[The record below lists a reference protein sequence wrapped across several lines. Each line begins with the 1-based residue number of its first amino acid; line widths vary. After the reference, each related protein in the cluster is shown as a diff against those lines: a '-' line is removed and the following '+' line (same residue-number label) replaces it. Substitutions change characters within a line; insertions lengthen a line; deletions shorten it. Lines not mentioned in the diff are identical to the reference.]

1 MPGTSTKMSVDVS
14 QFKSGMQQAQAAA
27 RTLDAELKRNE
38 AQFKATGN
46 AEQYMADKTRL
57 LQMQLQTQ
65 KAAVTQIEGALQKM
79 RDAGVSK
86 TSVEYQKLQT
96 QLSNAQTAMLN
107 TSVELNNL
115 ATGEQNAARG
125 ADQLAQSVSGINKKM
140 SLDQVIT
147 GIDKITGAME
157 KAAKKAAELGQ
168 AIWDNILDSA
178 KWSDDTATAAML
190 LDMNVEDYQRYK
202 GVFDTIGELTVQDWI
217 KTKQKVQK
225 AIYDASDDQA
235 AFLSLLGIS
244 TRTYQSG
251 HFTIAGGAVADSAA
265 REWED
270 VFWDVVTET
279 QKRIE
284 NGSMTQD
291 AADTF
296 FNNFFGRSFTNL
308 KPLMKLGREGFAAAL
323 EEQNVAS
330 EDAVNKM
337 AELNDKVTKLKD
349 DFGKLQ
355 TEVLSGLAPAL
366 TKGAEAL
373 DSLLG
378 KIMEYLQTP
387 EGQAALNEL
396 GEAVAGLF
404 EDLTNIDFSDAVS
417 KVGDALK
424 NITKG
429 FEWIKN
435 NWGSVKAALEG
446 LAVGFGLLKVS
457 EGVLTFLQLINN
469 GKTLFGGSGGGQITP
484 TISGTPVGTAAA
496 AAGAA
501 STAGAGVTA
510 ALNSSLG
517 GGAAEKLANG
527 ATSKFGMYT
536 LASLMLYPTVD
547 AVISGEMGENMK
559 RLKEQQELLNEY
571 REVAQGLKPKTDWRS
586 LFGWGGGGSQE
597 AEVEI
602 TPKVDEEAAEETWEE
617 MLERLGMQ
625 ECEIEVEEIEV
636 PDDAAEQVA
645 EQVGTVTIPGQIIV
659 GEGGIIYGNGGGS
672 SGGHGFA
679 NGLWSVPWDGY
690 PAILHRGERVL
701 TARENRNY
709 TFNSNHYFGNV
720 NLNNGLEIEALTESI
735 DRRNRR
741 QRSGYGAN

>member
-1 MPGTSTKMSVDVS
+1 MAGASTKMSVDVS
-14 QFKSGMQQAQAAA
+14 QFKSGMQQAQATV
-27 RTLDAELKRNE
+27 RMLDAELKRNE

-57 LQMQLQTQ
+57 LKDQLQNQ
-65 KAAVTQIEGALQKM
+65 KAVVSQIEGAMKKM
-79 RDAGVSK
+79 QDAGVSK
-86 TSVEYQKLQT
+86 TSTEYRKLET
-96 QLSNAQTAMLN
+96 QLANAQTAVLN

-115 ATGEQNAARG
+115 ATSEQEAAQG
-125 ADQLAQSVSGINKKM
+125 ADQLAASVGGINKKM

-168 AIWDNILDSA
+168 AIWNNIMDSA

-225 AIYDASDDQA
+225 SIYDASQDQTD
-235 AFLSLLGIS
+235 FLTLLGIP
-244 TRTYQSG
+244 T
-251 HFTIAGGAVADSAA
+251 HETIQGKYGAVEGAA

-279 QKRIE
+279 QKRIQ

-404 EDLTNIDFSDAVS
+404 EDLTNINFSDAVS

-469 GKTLFGGSGGGQITP
+469 GKTLFGGSGGSQITP
-484 TISGTPVGTAAA
+484 TISGTPVGTAA
-496 AAGAA
+496 
-501 STAGAGVTA
+501 GAGSGTPTI
-510 ALNSSLG
+510 N
-517 GGAAEKLANG
+517 AAEQALNG
-527 ATSKFGMYT
+527 ATSAATSGIDTGLGHATTVLEKVLNRATLVAMAEAAGKAFDPKNSEAYKGVQELVNSGMTQAEQQRAALIHDFGMT
-536 LASLMLYPTVD
+536 
-547 AVISGEMGENMK
+547 EE
-559 RLKEQQELLNEY
+559 
-571 REVAQGLKPKTDWRS
+571 
-586 LFGWGGGGSQE
+586 E
-597 AEVEI
+597 AAMFIPVE
-602 TPKVDEEAAEETWEE
+602 PKVDEEAAEETGEE

-625 ECEIEVEEIEV
+625 ECPIEVEEIKV

>member
-1 MPGTSTKMSVDVS
+1 MAGASTKMSVDVS
-14 QFKSGMQQAQAAA
+14 QFKSGMQQAQATV
-27 RTLDAELKRNE
+27 RMLDAELKRNE

-57 LQMQLQTQ
+57 LKDQLQNQ
-65 KAAVTQIEGALQKM
+65 KAVVSQIEGAMKKM
-79 RDAGVSK
+79 QDAGVSK
-86 TSVEYQKLQT
+86 TSTEYRKLET
-96 QLSNAQTAMLN
+96 QLANAQTAVLN

-115 ATGEQNAARG
+115 ATSEQEAAQG
-125 ADQLAQSVSGINKKM
+125 ADQLAQSVSGISQKM
-140 SLDQVIT
+140 SLDQVVR
-147 GIDKITGAME
+147 GIDKITSTME
-157 KAAKKAAELGQ
+157 KAAKKAVELGQ
-168 AIWDNILDSA
+168 AIWDNIMDSA

-217 KTKQKVQK
+217 KAKQKVQK
-225 AIYDASDDQA
+225 AIYDASDDQKD
-235 AFLSLLGIS
+235 FLTLLGIP
-244 TRTYQSG
+244 T
-251 HFTIAGGAVADSAA
+251 HETIQGKYGAVEGAA

-279 QKRIE
+279 QKRIQ

-355 TEVLSGLAPAL
+355 TEVLKGLAPAL

-404 EDLTNIDFSDAVS
+404 EDLTNINFSDAVS

-469 GKTLFGGSGGGQITP
+469 GKTLFGGSGGSQITP
-484 TISGTPVGTAAA
+484 TISGIPVGTAA
-496 AAGAA
+496 
-501 STAGAGVTA
+501 GAGSGTPTI
-510 ALNSSLG
+510 N
-517 GGAAEKLANG
+517 AAEQVLNG
-527 ATSKFGMYT
+527 ATSAATSGIDTGLGPATTVLEKVLNRATLVAMAEAAGKAFDPKNSEAYKGVQELANSGLSQEEQQRAALIHDFGMT
-536 LASLMLYPTVD
+536 
-547 AVISGEMGENMK
+547 EE
-559 RLKEQQELLNEY
+559 
-571 REVAQGLKPKTDWRS
+571 
-586 LFGWGGGGSQE
+586 E
-597 AEVEI
+597 AAMFIPVE
-602 TPKVDEEAAEETWEE
+602 PKVDEEAAEETWEQ